1 MNNISALNLTRHRSC
16 RGIIQLKRKK
26 AGRTKASG
34 PIFRRNEVHQSYFVC
49 DVAILT
55 GDRELLTLI

>member
-1 MNNISALNLTRHRSC
+1 MNNIAELNLSRRRSC
-16 RGIIQLKRKK
+16 RGIIQLERKK

-49 DVAILT
+49 GVGNSD
-55 GDRELLTLI
+55 G